1 MRGRRALLAS
11 DCLAGSANAT
21 GACEACAVG
30 SYAPGSS
37 AVATLTES
45 PACFLADTTNGLV
58 EMTCAFASTAPAL
71 AAAPAGEAA
80 ACVFAKDIMATSNN
94 CTLRYVYAASTFA
107 TVADCVFGDAL
118 RSALNNSNS
127 DCIVLGSGGTLYPE
141 APLLPS
147 DALPRALAAS
157 VAGVSATVAWGGL
170 ADTCD
175 DCGAG
180 TACAA
185 NGTVQPAPCPK
196 ARF

>member
-11 DCLAGSANAT
+11 DCLVAGSANAT

-37 AVATLTES
+37 AVATLAES
-45 PACFLADTTNGLV
+45 PTCFLADTTNGLV

-80 ACVFAKDIMATSNN
+80 ACVFANDDTATSNN

-118 RSALNNSNS
+118 RSALNNS

-141 APLLPS
+141 APLLPNAPLTRCP
-147 DALPRALAAS
+147 AL
-157 VAGVSATVAWGGL
+157 
-170 ADTCD
+170 
-175 DCGAG
+175 
-180 TACAA
+180 
-185 NGTVQPAPCPK
+185 
-196 ARF
+196 